1 MISSLASS
9 ANAALGLAGPIL
21 TPLMVFGGSFLNNKY
36 TNTLQEVH

>member
-21 TPLMVFGGSFLNNKY
+21 TPLMVFGGTFLNN
-36 TNTLQEVH
+36 NTVPPYFIW